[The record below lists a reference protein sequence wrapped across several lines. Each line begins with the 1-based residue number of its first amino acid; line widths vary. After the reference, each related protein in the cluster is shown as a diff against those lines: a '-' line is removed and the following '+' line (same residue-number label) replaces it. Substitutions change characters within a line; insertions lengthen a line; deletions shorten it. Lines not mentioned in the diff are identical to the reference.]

1 MNFPSELLYSRGHLW
16 VRPGQGQGVTVGITD
31 FAQDQLGRL
40 VYVDLPRVGQT
51 ISAGQEM
58 GAVESA
64 KSVSDLI
71 SPVSGQVTAINEALA
86 DNPTLMNDDPYGQGW
101 LAVVELS
108 APLASELLEAA
119 AYRASVE

>member
-1 MNFPSELLYSRGHLW
+1 MNFPSELLYSREHLW
-16 VRPGQGQGVTVGITD
+16 VRKDQGQGVTVGITD